1 MNQSTAQPITML
13 LLRTATRRNY
23 ATRQSLSRV
32 AFSTNSSALEQEF
45 VEVNGDKQERKQRES
60 SVASSEN
67 MFQRVVKEKVVESL
81 AHPDSRL
88 WSSSSTEKV
97 NGDDDVSLSRN
108 DPVFVSYINGVNGIN
123 DPVSSPYPGESL
135 NGNEPSFPRQMKQI
149 GMRYSHAHDDPLDE
163 WLLSE
168 DSRGERIIKENLN
181 LFKADPLELSRDEI
195 ANMTS
200 GLRTL
205 VSQAGHPVLASA
217 AEYFFG
223 DGSVGKKVRPVM
235 VLLLSHAMSFHQREN
250 VNNNVFLSGY
260 EQKQRNDLYDAQ
272 RRLAEIAEMIHT
284 ASLFHDDVIDESDV
298 RRGKPSAN
306 AVFGNKM
313 AILAGDFL
321 LARASICLARLRD
334 VEVVETMSTI
344 IEHLVR
350 GEVMQTKSNLS
361 VETYLKKNYFKTA
374 SLMANSCK
382 SAAILGNY
390 SSEIVEAAYVYGK
403 HVGVAFQLVDDILDF
418 EGNISTLGKPVCA
431 DLRAGLA
438 TAPVLYAA
446 EEFSELIPI
455 ISRKFRDKGDVE
467 IAMECITNSQ
477 GIARTKDLARAHAEH
492 AIKALMILSQSEYR
506 DALIHLAYK
515 IVDRTT

>member
-1 MNQSTAQPITML
+1 MTTL
-13 LLRTATRRNY
+13 LLRTASNLTRREVY
-23 ATRQSLSRV
+23 KAKASLAKRC
-32 AFSTNSSALEQEF
+32 FSTRN
-45 VEVNGDKQERKQRES
+45 
-60 SVASSEN
+60 
-67 MFQRVVKEKVVESL
+67 
-81 AHPDSRL
+81 
-88 WSSSSTEKV
+88 SSSSAPTTIVEDLEYENNDIIDDGESKLSSSSASESLFERAIKSQVV
-97 NGDDDVSLSRN
+97 NSLANPDSELWAAGTSSKIRSN
-108 DPVFVSYINGVNGIN
+108 APAHAVINGLSKNGIN
-123 DPVSSPYPGESL
+123 DPISANANHSPSCSS
-135 NGNEPSFPRQMKQI
+135 KQVGI
-149 GMRYSHAHDDPLDE
+149 RYTHAYDDPLDE
-163 WLLSE
+163 WLLNTNSRD
-168 DSRGERIIKENLN
+168 DSVPLMKEQLN
-181 LFKADPLELSRDEI
+181 LLNVDPFELSRDEI

-200 GLRTL
+200 GLRHL
-205 VSQAGHPVLASA
+205 VSRAGHPMLAEA

-223 DGSVGKKVRPVM
+223 EGSVGKKVRPVM
-235 VLLLSHAMSFHQREN
+235 VLLLSRAMSAHDLDQNGNDIFLEGLNQR
-250 VNNNVFLSGY
+250 G
-260 EQKQRNDLYDAQ
+260 DLFDSQ

-284 ASLFHDDVIDESDV
+284 ASLFHDDVIDESDT

-361 VETYLKKNYFKTA
+361 VETYLKKNYYKTA

-390 SSEIVEAAYVYGK
+390 SSEVVEAAYSYGK

-418 EGNISTLGKPVCA
+418 EGNVDTLGKPVCA
-431 DLRAGLA
+431 DLSAGLA

-446 EEFSELIPI
+446 EEFSELKPMVT
-455 ISRKFRDKGDVE
+455 RKFRGSGDVDQALKL
-467 IAMECITNSQ
+467 IMKSQ
-477 GIARTKDLARAHAEH
+477 GIARTKDLARAHADH
-492 AIKALMILSQSEYR
+492 AIKSLMILKQSEFR

-515 IVDRTT
+515 VVNRTT